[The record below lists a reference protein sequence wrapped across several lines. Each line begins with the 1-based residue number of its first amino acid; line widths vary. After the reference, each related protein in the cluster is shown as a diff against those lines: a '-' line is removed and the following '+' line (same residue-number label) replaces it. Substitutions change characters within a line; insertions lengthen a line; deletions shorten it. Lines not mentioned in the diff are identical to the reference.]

1 MRCGGLLR
9 LGGFS
14 DGGVYE
20 LAGRIMAAD
29 AECIA
34 GRAFPNDVGT

>member
-1 MRCGGLLR
+1 MEGSATLGGL
-9 LGGFS
+9 S

-29 AECIA
+29 AECIV
-34 GRAFPNDVGT
+34 GLAFPRDVGTG